1 MMIEQ
6 TEILGGVSPLK
17 KRRGGRRQS
26 SRGGRSAGQATA
38 TSSRRGGFAKSK
50 GARGAGGGNVG
61 GYNVR
66 TRFSADKWQKPPSG
80 GYFPSTSKGG
90 SPSAGKPYTTD
101 GKGNIVI
108 NNNIYNKAVANAN
121 VNSGPSSKTTT
132 TPDEYGTRVIPAVYG
147 ERDVTKTKDFSKEWQ
162 GPKSKEYPDGMP
174 YDIWIKQPGSKQQEK
189 DFIKSQQYKV
199 KEKFEISPQ
208 RTETYLKK
216 KGGTTKETNGGGG
229 SASATAEAISQVNNQ
244 TDSDKDD
251 SVVKFKMKG
260 NPMYRNF
267 GIGGKPKK

>member
-1 MMIEQ
+1 MIEQ

-17 KRRGGRRQS
+17 ARQS
-26 SRGGRSAGQATA
+26 SRGGRSAGRA
-38 TSSRRGGFAKSK
+38 TSTASRRGGFAKSK
-50 GARGAGGGNVG
+50 GVRGGGGRNVG
-61 GYNVR
+61 GYNVQ
-66 TRFSADKWQKPPSG
+66 TRFSADKWTKPPSG
-80 GYFPSTSKGG
+80 GYLPSTSKSG
-90 SPSAGKPYTTD
+90 SPSPGKPYTTD

-108 NNNIYNKAVANAN
+108 NNHIYNKAVANAN
-121 VNSGPSSKTTT
+121 VNSGGSKTTT
-132 TPDEYGTRVIPAVYG
+132 TPDEYGTRIIPAVYG

-174 YDIWIKQPGSKQQEK
+174 YDIWIKQPGNKQQEK
-189 DFIKSQQYKV
+189 DFIKSQQYTV

-216 KGGTTKETNGGGG
+216 KGGTTTETNGGG

-251 SVVKFKMKG
+251 SAVKFKMRG
-260 NPMYRNF
+260 NPMFRNF